1 MSATSTKSRRLVQ
14 SVGVALAML
23 TASCGFPAEDSPTAI
38 EDDTATSSSTVGTGS
53 VVATEEITVWFVRG
67 DLLVSRARDAASPI
81 TAQAAIDAL
90 GAGCT
95 PGETSS
101 GLRSAIPTPA
111 MLVTAELTRGIAT
124 VDLAPE
130 FSDVAPGD
138 QVLAL
143 GQVVYT
149 LTDLPGVGRVR
160 FQISGDAVSVP
171 LPDGTSTDDSVSRDD
186 FSSLTTAR

>member
-1 MSATSTKSRRLVQ
+1 MRSSDITSRLRKSAVA
-14 SVGVALAML
+14 ALAVLVM
-23 TASCGFPAEDSPTAI
+23 SCGFPAEDGPTAI
-38 EDDTATSSSTVGTGS
+38 DDDTATSSSTVGTGS
-53 VVATEEITVWFVRG
+53 VVASEEITVWFVRG
-67 DLLVSRARDAASPI
+67 DQLVSRTRDAAAPV

-90 GAGCT
+90 GAGAT
-95 PGETSS
+95 PAETSS

-143 GQVVYT
+143 GQVVFT

-160 FQISGDAVSVP
+160 FQISGDPVAVP

-186 FSSLTTAR
+186 FSSLTTVR

>member
-1 MSATSTKSRRLVQ
+1 AGAT
-14 SVGVALAML
+14 
-23 TASCGFPAEDSPTAI
+23 PA
-38 EDDTATSSSTVGTGS
+38 
-53 VVATEEITVWFVRG
+53 
-67 DLLVSRARDAASPI
+67 
-81 TAQAAIDAL
+81 
-90 GAGCT
+90 
-95 PGETSS
+95 ETSS

-143 GQVVYT
+143 GQVVFT

-160 FQISGDAVSVP
+160 FQISGDPVAVP